1 LRTLRSDTSY
11 GEVEDVRLKERPTP
25 RGGESA
31 TSITAAGADE
41 ALAVLQEGGGT
52 RCAIGFLVFRT
63 SKGLKAVLSDTLGRL
78 AAPRPAKGGK
88 KDADSDTAGQQLLRR
103 FRARQ
108 PQVRALQAEVDAAMA
123 AFEAAE
129 AEEERQ
135 RKTAAEQPDADGF
148 VTVTYG
154 RKKKRRRGGEGM
166 AGEGGKQRGGARTK
180 RKKKKGYE
188 LQNFYAHQIREAKRE
203 QLARLR
209 ARFEED
215 KARIERMKAA
225 RKFKPFG

>member
-1 LRTLRSDTSY
+1 M
-11 GEVEDVRLKERPTP
+11 RLKERPST
-25 RGGESA
+25 RSSSA
-31 TSITAAGADE
+31 GITAAAADE
-41 ALAVLQEGGGT
+41 ALAVLQEGGGA
-52 RCAIGFLVFRT
+52 RCAIGFVVFRT
-63 SKGLKAVLSDTLGRL
+63 SKGLKAVLADAGGRL
-78 AAPRPAKGGK
+78 AAPQPPAQAQGKKGGGGE
-88 KDADSDTAGQQLLRR
+88 DGDGAAAQRLLRR

-108 PQVRALQAEVDAAMA
+108 PQVKALQAEVDAAMA

-135 RKTAAEQPDADGF
+135 RRAAAEQPDADGF

-154 RKKKRRRGGEGM
+154 RKKRRRGEGPG
-166 AGEGGKQRGGARTK
+166 AGEGSKRQGARVK
-180 RKKKKGYE
+180 RKKRKGQQE

-209 ARFEED
+209 AKFEED

>member
-1 LRTLRSDTSY
+1 M
-11 GEVEDVRLKERPTP
+11 RLKERPT
-25 RGGESA
+25 GSNGSSSSSSSSA
-31 TSITAAGADE
+31 GITAAAADE
-41 ALAVLQEGGGT
+41 ALAVLQEGGGA

-63 SKGLKAVLSDTLGRL
+63 SRGLKAALADGAGRL
-78 AAPRPAKGGK
+78 AAPQPQGKRKGKGKGGGG
-88 KDADSDTAGQQLLRR
+88 DDGDGAVVAQRLLRR

-108 PQVRALQAEVDAAMA
+108 PHVKALQAEVDAAMA

-129 AEEERQ
+129 AEEERE
-135 RKTAAEQPDADGF
+135 RKAAAEQPDADGF
-148 VTVTYG
+148 VTVTHG
-154 RKKKRRRGGEGM
+154 RKKRRRGGEG
-166 AGEGGKQRGGARTK
+166 AGVGEGSKRQGGRVK
-180 RKKKKGYE
+180 RKKRKGGE

-209 ARFEED
+209 AKFEED